1 MAISKEDIKDLSTS
15 DLKERVIDTKINLKK
30 TEFNN
35 VVSPI
40 DNPLLIRDMRRDI
53 AKLKTEIRRR
63 ELETSE
69 N

>member
-40 DNPLLIRDMRRDI
+40 DNPLLIREMRRDI